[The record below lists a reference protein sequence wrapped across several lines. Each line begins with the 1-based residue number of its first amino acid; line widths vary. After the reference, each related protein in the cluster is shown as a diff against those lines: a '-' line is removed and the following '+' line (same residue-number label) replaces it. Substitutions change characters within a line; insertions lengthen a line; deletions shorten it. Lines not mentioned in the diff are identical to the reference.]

1 MVGREITNS
10 RATTLMASSILGYI
24 ISKTRHTHRPAVS
37 YHFAHTLHKSIFSPQ
52 QFHMQLSV
60 YMKVVH
66 RL

>member
-24 ISKTRHTHRPAVS
+24 ISKTKHTHRPAVS
-37 YHFAHTLHKSIFSPQ
+37 YHFTCTLYKSIFLLQ
-52 QFHMQLSV
+52 KFHMQLSI